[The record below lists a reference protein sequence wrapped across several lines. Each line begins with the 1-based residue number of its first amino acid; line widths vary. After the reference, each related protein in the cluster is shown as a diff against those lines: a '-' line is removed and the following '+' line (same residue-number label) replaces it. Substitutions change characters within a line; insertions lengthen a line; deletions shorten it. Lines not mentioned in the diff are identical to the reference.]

1 MEEKEGNEPQAGNK
15 ESNTEDSSN
24 DKIQSLTQKI
34 NNLSAELEVAK
45 KNVLK
50 NKNEHATLKVLFY
63 TGLVV
68 LLAGFIYSNY
78 VLQRAHMR
86 SMERNIISAEQR
98 VSLEMN
104 SIKMEFEKEVK
115 GLHKQLK
122 SVYGTDIFTTLDRM
136 DLAISQI
143 HPKKER
149 TAMLI
154 NRVRLHADE
163 FSRKLKDQANRSKI
177 KKTP

>member
-45 KNVLK
+45 KNALK
-50 NKNEHATLKVLFY
+50 NKNEHTTLKVLFY

>member
-45 KNVLK
+45 KNALK
-50 NKNEHATLKVLFY
+50 NKNEHTTLKVLFY

-143 HPKKER
+143 HPKKKR

-154 NRVRLHADE
+154 NRVRLHTDE
-163 FSRKLKDQANRSKI
+163 FSRALKDQANRSKI
-177 KKTP
+177 KTTP

>member
-1 MEEKEGNEPQAGNK
+1 MEEKEDNEQQAGNK
-15 ESNTEDSSN
+15 ESNVEDSSN

-177 KKTP
+177 KKIP

>member
-1 MEEKEGNEPQAGNK
+1 MEEKEDNEQQAGNK
-15 ESNTEDSSN
+15 ESNVEDSSN
-24 DKIQSLTQKI
+24 DKIQSLTRKI

-177 KKTP
+177 KKIP

>member
-1 MEEKEGNEPQAGNK
+1 MEEKEDNEPQAGNK
-15 ESNTEDSSN
+15 ESNVEDSSN

-50 NKNEHATLKVLFY
+50 NKNEHATLKILFY

-115 GLHKQLK
+115 GLHKQL
-122 SVYGTDIFTTLDRM
+122 
-136 DLAISQI
+136 
-143 HPKKER
+143 
-149 TAMLI
+149 
-154 NRVRLHADE
+154 
-163 FSRKLKDQANRSKI
+163 
-177 KKTP
+177 

>member
-1 MEEKEGNEPQAGNK
+1 MEKKEDNEPQAGNK
-15 ESNTEDSSN
+15 ESNVEDSSN

-163 FSRKLKDQANRSKI
+163 FSRKLKDQVNRSKI
-177 KKTP
+177 KKIP